1 MKIIILFLCLFMSS
15 AASARDFYGY
25 TNERPLTIVCDWD
38 FRPYEFMSSNGTP
51 MGYNVEVLDLIL
63 DKLQIPHKYVMLEWS
78 VATEKFDRHE
88 ADLIHAVA
96 FSYRSRPYITTKKYV
111 NYYNLCVARRSDTPP
126 LRSFKDLKEGDLLVL
141 KKDDYASLVV
151 NELKDIE
158 FSTMFA
164 SPKDGLTGVR
174 NGVYPYYIWGELP
187 LKNKIKELGLDSIAL
202 DDIDIPNSELRLI
215 GYDKDIVDII
225 DDEYTRLEQAGDL
238 QKIHDRWFN
247 PERVHDDASP
257 VALFIIVGLAI
268 VVLLAFLLSRV
279 TTQRVRSAVNRS
291 NEINQMMEQALNMGE
306 YYVLVWDFH
315 TNLLLNRYGDM
326 LPAEGM
332 APEVFLTL
340 MGPDE
345 GPVLH
350 ELNYKLAT
358 AAIDHF
364 DLEFSFNQGTP
375 EAPVWHRYYGSGL
388 AEMEGGKARYLYY
401 TIKDITRQREEE
413 QSTQQLGEMYHK
425 IFETNFIPM
434 SFYDANGRLIDVN
447 KKMRELCEFDDE
459 REQYFYD
466 TSLFDDP
473 GIKPGFDPN
482 SREPYYFCMS
492 LDYPEL
498 GIKKCTETRILPIF
512 DDEDKLIY
520 YIATCLD
527 VTNERQLY
535 IEQRD
540 HEHQLRT
547 AIEENQR
554 YEEQL
559 RYLLEESD
567 MYVWT
572 FNINEK
578 LIKFSRSLR
587 EPEFTETLE
596 TYFAGMDEK
605 NRHDAMQ
612 VMKEA
617 VMQGKPFTAVH
628 EFQETPVDKQHA
640 WYSISGMPV
649 HEKDGSVKEYFG
661 LVRNIT
667 DLMKAQQLLRDE
679 TLRAD
684 DSGRMKSAFL
694 ANMTHEIRTPLNA
707 IVGFSDLL
715 QVVETSEERKEFIR
729 IIRNNCDMLL
739 RLINDILEASSMG
752 QSLAIEAE
760 DIDLSNVFD
769 DICQTLAQRVENPNV
784 EFQKDNPYD
793 SCPAV
798 LDKGR
803 LQQLLTNFVTNAVK
817 YTEQGHIRVG
827 YQKSAKPSKDG
838 EIPTNPKK
846 LDGFYFYC
854 EDTGA
859 GIPKEKQA
867 DVFKRF
873 VKLNDF
879 VQGTGL
885 GLSICQAIVEKCG
898 GKIGVKGDV
907 GVGSTF
913 WFWIPREMKDLKD

>member
-1 MKIIILFLCLFMSS
+1 
-15 AASARDFYGY
+15 
-25 TNERPLTIVCDWD
+25 
-38 FRPYEFMSSNGTP
+38 
-51 MGYNVEVLDLIL
+51 
-63 DKLQIPHKYVMLEWS
+63 
-78 VATEKFDRHE
+78 
-88 ADLIHAVA
+88 
-96 FSYRSRPYITTKKYV
+96 
-111 NYYNLCVARRSDTPP
+111 
-126 LRSFKDLKEGDLLVL
+126 
-141 KKDDYASLVV
+141 
-151 NELKDIE
+151 
-158 FSTMFA
+158 
-164 SPKDGLTGVR
+164 
-174 NGVYPYYIWGELP
+174 
-187 LKNKIKELGLDSIAL
+187 
-202 DDIDIPNSELRLI
+202 
-215 GYDKDIVDII
+215 
-225 DDEYTRLEQAGDL
+225 
-238 QKIHDRWFN
+238 
-247 PERVHDDASP
+247 
-257 VALFIIVGLAI
+257 
-268 VVLLAFLLSRV
+268 
-279 TTQRVRSAVNRS
+279 
-291 NEINQMMEQALNMGE
+291 
-306 YYVLVWDFH
+306 
-315 TNLLLNRYGDM
+315 
-326 LPAEGM
+326 
-332 APEVFLTL
+332 
-340 MGPDE
+340 
-345 GPVLH
+345 
-350 ELNYKLAT
+350 
-358 AAIDHF
+358 
-364 DLEFSFNQGTP
+364 
-375 EAPVWHRYYGSGL
+375 
-388 AEMEGGKARYLYY
+388 
-401 TIKDITRQREEE
+401 
-413 QSTQQLGEMYHK
+413 
-425 IFETNFIPM
+425 
-434 SFYDANGRLIDVN
+434 
-447 KKMRELCEFDDE
+447 
-459 REQYFYD
+459 
-466 TSLFDDP
+466 
-473 GIKPGFDPN
+473 
-482 SREPYYFCMS
+482 
-492 LDYPEL
+492 
-498 GIKKCTETRILPIF
+498 
-512 DDEDKLIY
+512 
-520 YIATCLD
+520 
-527 VTNERQLY
+527 
-535 IEQRD
+535 
-540 HEHQLRT
+540 
-547 AIEENQR
+547 
-554 YEEQL
+554 
-559 RYLLEESD
+559 

-612 VMKEA
+612 VMKET

-628 EFQETPVDKQHA
+628 EFQETPVNKQHA

-760 DIDLSNVFD
+760 AIDLSHVFD